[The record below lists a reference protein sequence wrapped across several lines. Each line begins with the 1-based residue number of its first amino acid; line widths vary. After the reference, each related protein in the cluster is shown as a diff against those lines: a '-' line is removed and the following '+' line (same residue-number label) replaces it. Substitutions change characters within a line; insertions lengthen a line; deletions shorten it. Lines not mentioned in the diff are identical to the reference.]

1 MKKLYRFRSAFLVGL
16 SLFALTA
23 GARANPANPAPP
35 VERPSG
41 SVLMILGGA
50 GMLAV
55 LFGGKVRR
63 SDRL

>member
-1 MKKLYRFRSAFLVGL
+1 MKKLYRFRSALLVGL

-23 GARANPANPAPP
+23 CAWANPASPTPP

-50 GMLAV
+50 GLLAV